1 MIKKIWT
8 WKRISSVIILPM
20 VIFILVSSLRLAVL
34 AGEVQVAL
42 MFVAALI
49 FFTYLFVGC
58 AYPKRFA
65 CMKIVKRYL
74 SFRELKDFIEKEK
87 FNRFV
92 MEDISDPFD
101 FYYSENWFF
110 VKGVYVPRKIV
121 LDIIAVNKSLFSPF
135 TVIGIITEN
144 GEAVF
149 LAQVKKE
156 EADQVTIKLKKEF
169 PEFRCDVQ
177 ILREAIY
184 KRFYKEKKR
193 QFADKIPDKMEFI
206 NYCRL

>member
-8 WKRISSVIILPM
+8 WKRISSVVILPM

-34 AGEVQVAL
+34 AGEMQVAL
-42 MFVAALI
+42 MFVATLI
-49 FFTYLFVGC
+49 FFIYLFVGC

-74 SFRELKDFIEKEK
+74 SFRELKNFIEKEK

-110 VKGVYVPRKIV
+110 VKEVYVPRKIV
-121 LDIIAVNKSLFSPF
+121 LDIIAVSKSLFSPF

-156 EADQVTIKLKKEF
+156 EADQVTSKLKKEF

-177 ILREAIY
+177 ILKEAIY

-193 QFADKIPDKMEFI
+193 QFAEKIPDKMEFI
-206 NYCRL
+206 NHCRL

>member
-110 VKGVYVPRKIV
+110 VKEVYVPRKIV

-149 LAQVKKE
+149 LAQVKKRRGRSG
-156 EADQVTIKLKKEF
+156 DYKVKE
-169 PEFRCDVQ
+169 R
-177 ILREAIY
+177 
-184 KRFYKEKKR
+184 
-193 QFADKIPDKMEFI
+193 IPGVSM
-206 NYCRL
+206 

>member
-34 AGEVQVAL
+34 AGEMQVAL

-92 MEDISDPFD
+92 MEDVSDPFD

-110 VKGVYVPRKIV
+110 VKEVYVPRKIV

-149 LAQVKKE
+149 WHR
-156 EADQVTIKLKKEF
+156 LK
-169 PEFRCDVQ
+169 
-177 ILREAIY
+177 
-184 KRFYKEKKR
+184 KKR
-193 QFADKIPDKMEFI
+193 QI
-206 NYCRL
+206 R

>member
-101 FYYSENWFF
+101 FYSENWFF
-110 VKGVYVPRKIV
+110 VKEVYVPRKIV

>member
-1 MIKKIWT
+1 MFWY
-8 WKRISSVIILPM
+8 RIVQT
-20 VIFILVSSLRLAVL
+20 ILVRLGLVTM
-34 AGEVQVAL
+34 QVAL
-42 MFVAALI
+42 MFVVALI

-87 FNRFV
+87 FNGFV

-110 VKGVYVPRKIV
+110 VKEVYVPRKIV

>member
-34 AGEVQVAL
+34 AGEMQVAL

-49 FFTYLFVGC
+49 FFIYLFVGC

-74 SFRELKDFIEKEK
+74 SFRELKNFIEKEK

-110 VKGVYVPRKIV
+110 VKEVYVPRKIV
-121 LDIIAVNKSLFSPF
+121 LDIIAVSKSLFSPF

-156 EADQVTIKLKKEF
+156 EADQVTSKLKKEF

-177 ILREAIY
+177 ILKEAIY

-193 QFADKIPDKMEFI
+193 QFAEKIPDKMEFI
-206 NYCRL
+206 NHCRL

>member
-1 MIKKIWT
+1 MEQKSI
-8 WKRISSVIILPM
+8 RNISSVIILPM

-92 MEDISDPFD
+92 MEDVSDPFD

-110 VKGVYVPRKIV
+110 VKEVYVPRKIV

-193 QFADKIPDKMEFI
+193 QFADKMEFI

>member
-110 VKGVYVPRKIV
+110 VKEVYVPRKIV

-177 ILREAIY
+177 ILREAI
-184 KRFYKEKKR
+184 
-193 QFADKIPDKMEFI
+193 
-206 NYCRL
+206 

>member
-34 AGEVQVAL
+34 AGEMQVAL
-42 MFVAALI
+42 MFVAALT

-74 SFRELKDFIEKEK
+74 SFRELKNFIEKEK

-110 VKGVYVPRKIV
+110 VKEVYVPRKIV
-121 LDIIAVNKSLFSPF
+121 LDIIAVSKSLFSPF

-156 EADQVTIKLKKEF
+156 EADQVTSKLKKEF

-177 ILREAIY
+177 ILKEAIY

-193 QFADKIPDKMEFI
+193 QFAEKIPDKMEFI
-206 NYCRL
+206 NHCSL